1 MTKKIQK
8 RTIAGI
14 DWTVTDD
21 ETGRTRMIDRKTKAT
36 LAITDWVLGGYEV
49 EYDIKK
55 KKSSV
60 RISCDGKTESS
71 AIREFERVM
80 AKLRGV

>member
-21 ETGRTRMIDRKTKAT
+21 EPGRTRMIDRKTKAKMN
-36 LAITDWVLGGYEV
+36 ITDWGVWEV
-49 EYDIKK
+49 EFEIYK
-55 KKSSV
+55 KKSLV
-60 RISCDGKTESS
+60 CISCDGQTEAG

-80 AKLRGV
+80 CKLRGV